1 MSKKSNLL
9 IKGFDKQC
17 FWHNV
22 QCVTVKNEDLS
33 RKKKSIW
40 KLGIRNPLNNVSI
53 LGDILFL
60 SRDIG
65 SKIVNERNSK
75 QILGDKSKF
84 YASNAFKTTCCD
96 F

>member
-17 FWHNV
+17 FCHNV
-22 QCVTVKNEDLS
+22 QCGTVKNEDLS
-33 RKKKSIW
+33 RKKKPIW

-75 QILGDKSKF
+75 QILGDKSKV

>member
-1 MSKKSNLL
+1 MLLSQCTVCDSEKWRFIKKE
-9 IKGFDKQC
+9 KP
-17 FWHNV
+17 
-22 QCVTVKNEDLS
+22 
-33 RKKKSIW
+33 IW

-75 QILGDKSKF
+75 QVLGDKSKV
-84 YASNAFKTTCCD
+84 YASNTFKSTCCD
-96 F
+96 C